1 MSQGK
6 ILISDHLDNYLLKLV
21 GDVRLTL
28 SASLSRYM
36 QTLFANN
43 NVKRVV
49 IDMLDTEGV
58 DSTTLGLIAKLGL
71 HCRKH
76 YQINVELF
84 CQNQSILRTLDCMG
98 FADIIDIFQQLPE
111 ISAELHSL
119 DNTDADM
126 GEVRQQVLESHKLL
140 EQLNPQGSAEFT
152 DLIHALESD
161 LDASH

>member
-28 SASLSRYM
+28 SASLNRYM

-49 IDMLDTEGV
+49 VDMLDTEGV

-140 EQLNPQGSAEFT
+140 GQLNPQGSAEFT